1 MKRLTLL
8 RHAKSDWDDPVARD
22 FDRPLNQRGEKAAR
36 LMGKFAARQGMRFDQ
51 LVASPAERV
60 VQTLDAFFTG
70 YGETLEARWDRR
82 IYLASSATLFDV
94 VRDLLV
100 YTMGKL
106 NFLTKRART
115 RRPRSPVTDATEPPT
130 FRMLVAS
137 EGCCLAQ
144 GRRGPAY
151 LGLMPSGGEP
161 VAIKVISRDT
171 VSLHPPP
178 VHPNLNRILRRVEEG
193 ELLQDAPH
201 PGPGRPVRVRH
212 GVEDGRAGDE
222 HHALPRARA
231 PQRRAHG
238 LARPR
243 GHRREDGETRA
254 VIGVAVCVGE
264 DDGV

>member
-1 MKRLTLL
+1 MHPDHLVIEAPSDVESVSL
-8 RHAKSDWDDPVARD
+8 RV
-22 FDRPLNQRGEKAAR
+22 
-36 LMGKFAARQGMRFDQ
+36 
-51 LVASPAERV
+51 LVIED
-60 VQTLDAFFTG
+60 DAFIRNVEHEFLTATADANAFLDLDITLVNSGDEALLVCQEGQGFDLVLLDYCMPGQTG
-70 YGETLEARWDRR
+70 ASVLPAIRAALGSLSVIVMVSSLTQEPLLKRCLELGADTYR
-82 IYLASSATLFDV
+82 LKPFGLEV

-193 ELLQDAPH
+193 ELNFEMRALCD
-201 PGPGRPVRVRH
+201 G
-212 GVEDGRAGDE
+212 GVSAT
-222 HHALPRARA
+222 PRS
-231 PQRRAHG
+231 H
-238 LARPR
+238 
-243 GHRREDGETRA
+243 TRA
-254 VIGVAVCVGE
+254 TTPKA
-264 DDGV
+264 